1 MDGKS
6 ILPSVICRRA
16 KKIYAIG
23 GRRAADPFDSTMR
36 GCDNLLESPVMN
48 DQEINRAVQYVT
60 ASTSYGRD
68 TVADILKTGLGELSE
83 LAVQS
88 TREFERDALLEY
100 VSQWTIKRTGQ
111 PEPLVREVLGCA
123 GRWLDEVYEEVSK
136 RHPESPGLPPPDDE
150 EGAEPV

>member
-1 MDGKS
+1 
-6 ILPSVICRRA
+6 
-16 KKIYAIG
+16 
-23 GRRAADPFDSTMR
+23 
-36 GCDNLLESPVMN
+36 MN

-60 ASTSYGRD
+60 ASTSYGRE
-68 TVADILKTGLGELSE
+68 TVADILKTGLEELTE

-88 TREFERDALLEY
+88 SRQFERDALLEY

-123 GRWLDEVYEEVSK
+123 GRWLDEVYEEVVN
-136 RHPESPGLPPPDDE
+136 RQPEALDLPPPGD

>member
-1 MDGKS
+1 
-6 ILPSVICRRA
+6 
-16 KKIYAIG
+16 
-23 GRRAADPFDSTMR
+23 
-36 GCDNLLESPVMN
+36 MN

-60 ASTSYGRD
+60 ASTSYGRE
-68 TVADILKTGLGELSE
+68 TVADILKTGLEELTE

-88 TREFERDALLEY
+88 SRQFEREALLEY

-123 GRWLDEVYEEVSK
+123 GRWLDEVYEEVAK
-136 RHPESPGLPPPDDE
+136 RQTEGLDLPPPGD

>member
-1 MDGKS
+1 
-6 ILPSVICRRA
+6 V
-16 KKIYAIG
+16 G
-23 GRRAADPFDSTMR
+23 GAGGCVDSHLAGCENLKGEVTMT
-36 GCDNLLESPVMN
+36 E
-48 DQEINRAVQYVT
+48 QEINRAIQYVT

-68 TVADILKTGLGELSE
+68 TIADILKTGLDELAD

-88 TREFERDALLEY
+88 TQQFDREALLEY

-123 GRWLDEVYEEVSK
+123 SRWLDEVYEEIAK
-136 RHPESPGLPPPDDE
+136 RQPEALGLSSHDD